1 MIKRPYMAHESAVID
16 GENDLNGYIDP
27 QIGAGTKIWH
37 FCHVSAGAKIGS
49 NCVLGQN
56 VFVASTAVI
65 GNGCKIQNNVSVYD
79 GVELEDHVF
88 CGPSMV
94 FTNLSNPLPRA
105 AISRRQLFAKTV
117 VRRHAS
123 IGAGAVI
130 ICGHELGESCFV
142 AAGSVVTKDV
152 PAYALVAGNPARLM
166 GWVCQCGARLSFQS
180 NTAKCEDCGA
190 KYQQVSSEKITQV

>member
-88 CGPSMV
+88 VGLLWFLPICQIRFRGRPFHDASCSRK
-94 FTNLSNPLPRA
+94 LSSEGTPR
-105 AISRRQLFAKTV
+105 L
-117 VRRHAS
+117 
-123 IGAGAVI
+123 
-130 ICGHELGESCFV
+130 ELGPLSFV
-142 AAGSVVTKDV
+142 AMNLESRV
-152 PAYALVAGNPARLM
+152 LWQQAR
-166 GWVCQCGARLSFQS
+166 S
-180 NTAKCEDCGA
+180 
-190 KYQQVSSEKITQV
+190 